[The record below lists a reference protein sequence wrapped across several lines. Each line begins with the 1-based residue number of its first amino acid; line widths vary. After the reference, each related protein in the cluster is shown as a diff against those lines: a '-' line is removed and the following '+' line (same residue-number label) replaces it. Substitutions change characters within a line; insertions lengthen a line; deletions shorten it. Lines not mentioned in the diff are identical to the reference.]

1 MRDRCA
7 WESGQGCGP
16 VPAGT
21 PAGFVSRRGRRGR
34 PPPRIGQD
42 GPRFEFDVALDAWR
56 QHRSLTAP
64 NARYRMSLR
73 GRTHM
78 SVGALYSR
86 FKGSPLLFVS
96 GILLSASINLL
107 TTLVPVKNLIGTS
120 EGIA

>member
-1 MRDRCA
+1 
-7 WESGQGCGP
+7 
-16 VPAGT
+16 
-21 PAGFVSRRGRRGR
+21 
-34 PPPRIGQD
+34 
-42 GPRFEFDVALDAWR
+42 
-56 QHRSLTAP
+56 
-64 NARYRMSLR
+64 MSLR